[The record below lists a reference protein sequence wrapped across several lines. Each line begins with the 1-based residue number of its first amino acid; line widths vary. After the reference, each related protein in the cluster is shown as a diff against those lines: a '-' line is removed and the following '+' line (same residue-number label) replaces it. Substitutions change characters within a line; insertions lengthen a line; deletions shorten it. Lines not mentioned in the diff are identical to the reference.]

1 MTSYKHRL
9 IPWFWGLCAWLG
21 LCMSLGLVQAQDH
34 AAGVTLFAEGQVTA
48 QSRQQDP
55 RNLSQ
60 SDPIYEH
67 DQITTHNEARAQLR
81 FTDGGLVSLMPDS
94 RFVVEEYLYQETQ
107 EQGSLVFGLL
117 KGGLRTVTG
126 AIGKQQHEQYEL
138 KTPVATLGIRG
149 TEYIAV
155 LNPPNTLRVHVGR
168 GKVVLTNDHG
178 ELEVPQGQSAIA
190 VQGQAPAISDEA
202 PEFLAAQ
209 PQWSDDQPQFTDFQD
224 QFIADPLRDFP
235 EINPDQLQ
243 LLGGTDPELI
253 PLPPITPDPGDPDP
267 GLEPSLPDDPEPGGF
282 DPENP
287 WISPGDPGFDPEDPG
302 FIEYCESIGYD
313 ANICGW

>member
-1 MTSYKHRL
+1 MICSKKIL
-9 IPWFWGLCAWLG
+9 SFFFGLALFIATPSV
-21 LCMSLGLVQAQDH
+21 LAKTDP
-34 AAGVTLFAEGQVTA
+34 AATTLFAKGAVTA
-48 QSRQQDP
+48 ESPTHGHRQLEKSAD
-55 RNLSQ
+55 
-60 SDPIYEH
+60 IYE
-67 DQITTHNEARAQLR
+67 DDRINTHTDGRVQLR
-81 FTDGGLVSLMPDS
+81 FTDGGLVSLMPDTL
-94 RFVVEEYLYQETQ
+94 FTVEEYFYDSED
-107 EQGSLVFGLL
+107 EGALVFGLL

-126 AIGKQQHEQYEL
+126 AVGKKQHEQYEL

-190 VQGQAPAISDEA
+190 VQGQAPALSDDA

-209 PQWSDDQPQFTDFQD
+209 PRWSDDQPQFTDFQD

-253 PLPPITPDPGDPDP
+253 PLPPITPDPGDPAP
-267 GLEPSLPDDPEPGGF
+267 GLEPPPPGNPEPGGF